1 MTGARNISVVSVGGS
16 HGRMFLVW
24 MERNQNPDSNDNFI
38 VVDNA
43 LVDHLA
49 RITSLELSRQVM
61 YGPTNNPDDNIE
73 SLRADLAAESI
84 NDFIDGDKS
93 CEPDDG
99 LDG

>member
-1 MTGARNISVVSVGGS
+1 
-16 HGRMFLVW
+16 MFLVW